1 VNTKY
6 ATYYC
11 RDCSY
16 IAHLNCSNHFEEKM
30 ADKSL
35 LHSVKEMII
44 GAGEKEIVRFFAK
57 RRGT

>member
-1 VNTKY
+1 
-6 ATYYC
+6 
-11 RDCSY
+11 
-16 IAHLNCSNHFEEKM
+16 M